1 MKLDPLVTVLMP
13 VYNAGAFLRPT
24 METIL
29 GQTYRDFEF
38 LIINDC
44 STDDSLE
51 TIRSFSD
58 PRIRVHTNERNM
70 GQTKSLNV
78 GLPLA
83 RGKYVVVNDAD
94 DYSLPRR
101 IETQLDFI
109 TKNPE
114 YPVVGTS
121 CYIMD
126 REGKIL
132 RTFHRPTDPRE
143 IQLQFLSDT
152 PMTHGSVIMQKDA
165 ILAMGGYNEDFRIIQ
180 DYELWSTLMRKGAR
194 VMNIPD
200 ILVVIRTFADS
211 ISFRERDAQ
220 TLENGKTIQA
230 NVQAMTGLA
239 ISLDEA
245 VRQRHFFVAPE
256 RLSREAFEQAEQLF
270 IREYEGLWPEIH
282 PGQTYLREDLAN
294 RLVKPY
300 VKLALFRFQ
309 EGKPGEARGIVLS
322 YMNKY
327 GRGKLPL
334 LVWCLSFFGTSSLGH
349 ALRFY
354 EMVQRITARK
364 TYPLA
369 G

>member
-180 DYELWSTLMRKGAR
+180 DYELWSTLMRKGTR

-256 RLSREAFEQAEQLF
+256 RLSREEFEQAEQLF
-270 IREYEGLWPEIH
+270 TREYEGLRPEIH
-282 PGQTYLREDLAN
+282 PGQTYLQEDLAN

-300 VKLALFRFQ
+300 VKLALLRFQ

-327 GRGKLPL
+327 GRRKLPL
-334 LVWCLSFFGTSSLGH
+334 LVWCLSFFGTASLGH
-349 ALRFY
+349 ALRIY
-354 EMVQRITARK
+354 EMLQRLTARK
-364 TYPLA
+364 TYPLTP
-369 G
+369 

>member
-1 MKLDPLVTVLMP
+1 MTSPIVTVLMP

-24 METIL
+24 LETIL
-29 GQTYRDFEF
+29 GQTYREFEF

-51 TIRSFSD
+51 TIRSFGD
-58 PRIRVHTNERNM
+58 PRIRVHTNPVNM

-78 GLPLA
+78 GLRLA
-83 RGKYVVVNDAD
+83 RGKYIVVNDAD
-94 DYSLPRR
+94 DYSLPKR

-109 TKNPE
+109 MKNPE

-132 RTFHRPTDPRE
+132 RTFLRPTDPRE

-180 DYELWSTLMRKGAR
+180 DYELWSTLMRKGTR

-211 ISFRERDAQ
+211 ISFKERDAQ
-220 TLENGKTIQA
+220 THRERENHPGERGGHDGTDDLPGRGGPA
-230 NVQAMTGLA
+230 ETLFRGTR
-239 ISLDEA
+239 SLD
-245 VRQRHFFVAPE
+245 RMMSSTGPSSYSSGNTRTSFPHGTP
-256 RLSREAFEQAEQLF
+256 
-270 IREYEGLWPEIH
+270 GEI
-282 PGQTYLREDLAN
+282 YLPEDL
-294 RLVKPY
+294 R
-300 VKLALFRFQ
+300 
-309 EGKPGEARGIVLS
+309 
-322 YMNKY
+322 
-327 GRGKLPL
+327 
-334 LVWCLSFFGTSSLGH
+334 
-349 ALRFY
+349 
-354 EMVQRITARK
+354 
-364 TYPLA
+364 
-369 G
+369 